1 MASLTAGTELMMCPS
16 AVSFTCF
23 TTFTCTGFHVN
34 ISPMQSLNYSVLWQI
49 DKSMW
54 KQGSGRKVEIDTSRL
69 LEQFAIKELGT
80 FKTHDASNSQN
91 IMLNEK
97 IAHNFSK

>member
-1 MASLTAGTELMMCPS
+1 
-16 AVSFTCF
+16 
-23 TTFTCTGFHVN
+23 
-34 ISPMQSLNYSVLWQI
+34 MQSLHYFIFWQI

-54 KQGSGRKVEIDTSRL
+54 KQRSRRKIEIDTSRL
-69 LEQFAIKELGT
+69 FEQFAIKELGT
-80 FKTHDASNSQN
+80 FKLPDASNSQN

>member
-1 MASLTAGTELMMCPS
+1 
-16 AVSFTCF
+16 
-23 TTFTCTGFHVN
+23 
-34 ISPMQSLNYSVLWQI
+34 MQSLNYLIFWQI

-54 KQGSGRKVEIDTSRL
+54 KQGSSRKIEIETSRL
-69 LEQFAIKELGT
+69 FEQFAIKELGT
-80 FKTHDASNSQN
+80 FKLPEASSSQN

>member
-1 MASLTAGTELMMCPS
+1 MLC
-16 AVSFTCF
+16 
-23 TTFTCTGFHVN
+23 
-34 ISPMQSLNYSVLWQI
+34 QI

-54 KQGSGRKVEIDTSRL
+54 KQGSGRKIKIDASRL
-69 LEQFAIKELGT
+69 LEQFATKELGT
-80 FKTHDASNSQN
+80 FKTPEASNSQN